1 MVGNGTLDCQAKT
14 IQLISKCTATE
25 TKNENE
31 EILAAIY
38 ARVSSPNQA
47 MGYSLDE
54 QARRCRERCD
64 LMGWKVRYI
73 FRENC
78 SGANTDRPKFQM
90 MMENAKEGAFDVL
103 VFWKLDRFCRS
114 LVDVVN
120 IQRGLGEYGV
130 SLHSVTEQIDTTT
143 PFGKFNFRNVASAS
157 ELERDLIKERAKMGM
172 YALAMKH
179 KWPNRQ
185 PPLGYDIGEDRRLKI
200 NEDAEVVRKIFEM
213 YLKFKSMARVAF
225 ELNKEGV
232 KTKLGNKWVTR
243 TVKKVLDNELYI
255 GEYKVA
261 GVEDHVEECRIVEDD
276 VFNEAAKMR
285 KACMREHKPV
295 PKDMKDMTID
305 RVFNEYLQFLRDE
318 GEHSDYRIL

>member
-1 MVGNGTLDCQAKT
+1 LNAQAKT
-14 IQLISKCTATE
+14 IQFSGNYTAIE
-25 TKNENE
+25 TKNESE

-54 QARRCRERCD
+54 QVRRCRERCD

-73 FRENC
+73 FKENG

-90 MMENAKEGAFDVL
+90 MMEKARKGAFDVL

-120 IQRGLGEYGV
+120 IERELRECGV

-143 PFGKFNFRNVASAS
+143 PFGKFNFRNIASAS

-179 KWPNRQ
+179 KWPNPY
-185 PPLGYDIGEDRRLKI
+185 PPLGYEKMGDGRLKI
-200 NEDAEVVRKIFEM
+200 NEEEAELVRRIFKM
-213 YLKFKSMARVAF
+213 YIELKSMPDVAF
-225 ELNKEGV
+225 QLNKEGT
-232 KTKLGNKWVTR
+232 KTKRGNRWSASS
-243 TVKKVLDNELYI
+243 VKKVLDDELYI

-261 GVEDHVEECRIVEDD
+261 GVEDHVEEYKIIEDELFKQAKELRHRFQSD
-276 VFNEAAKMR
+276 RKMPEERKEA
-285 KACMREHKPV
+285 
-295 PKDMKDMTID
+295 TID
-305 RVFNEYLQFLRDE
+305 RVFDEYLTFLGDME
-318 GEHSDYRIL
+318 KEELEAQDFRII